1 MKSSIYLISTLLVV
15 FLSCNTES
23 PQQPSTDQQKTNI
36 TVGRLEVS
44 QHKETYSYP
53 LEKDY
58 DHPTQYIVEWQEV
71 ENASPSLKDAI
82 KSFYDVSMRSYNG
95 KLIGTAALADSF
107 FAEYTTFLNA
117 EGSNFASRWEHREVY
132 EVVSVTDVLF
142 TLSKE
147 LNEYK
152 GDKRPSTNLEY
163 INIDTRTGLQIQLN
177 QLIPDSLVDSVNKV
191 AADFFID
198 QQQVDISQGWVNGG
212 YWFYDGFKIPSN
224 FILGTDSITFVY
236 NREQIA
242 PYNKGIIRFAVPISA
257 IKPFTAELSDQWI
270 R

>member
-1 MKSSIYLISTLLVV
+1 MKRSIYLLATLLVV
-15 FLSCNTES
+15 FLSCETGTVEET
-23 PQQPSTDQQKTNI
+23 PADQEKTTI

-53 LEKDY
+53 PEKDY

-82 KSFYDVSMRSYNG
+82 QNFYDISMRSYNG
-95 KLIGTAALADSF
+95 KLLGISALADTF
-107 FAEYTTFLNA
+107 FAEYATFLSA
-117 EGSNFASRWEHREVY
+117 EGSNFASRWEHKEVY
-132 EVVSVTDVLF
+132 EIVSVTDVLF

-152 GDKRPSTNLEY
+152 GAGRPITNLEY

-177 QLIPDSLVDSVNKV
+177 QIIPDSLVDSVNKI
-191 AADFFID
+191 AADLFID
-198 QQQVDISQGWVNGG
+198 QLHVDISQGWVNGG
-212 YWFYDGFKIPSN
+212 YWFYNGFKIPNN
-224 FILGTDSITFVY
+224 FILGHDDITFVY

-242 PYNKGIIRFAVPISA
+242 PYNKGIIQFKVPLSA